1 MDLQYGPE
9 YDEFRAEV
17 KAFLKGWPLQG
28 DEAGLPAEEQEQLFA
43 REDLWGLSDPDAVS
57 IDRALCALSV
67 AALLQGVTGR
77 DSDEG
82 CALSLSTFE
91 RCVDRVG

>member
-1 MDLQYGPE
+1 M
-9 YDEFRAEV
+9 RA
-17 KAFLKGWPLQG
+17 F
-28 DEAGLPAEEQEQLFA
+28 EEQEQLFA

-91 RCVDRVG
+91 RCVDRVGLDQGAGCVMYGDPAVMGRDGRHAIEHRS